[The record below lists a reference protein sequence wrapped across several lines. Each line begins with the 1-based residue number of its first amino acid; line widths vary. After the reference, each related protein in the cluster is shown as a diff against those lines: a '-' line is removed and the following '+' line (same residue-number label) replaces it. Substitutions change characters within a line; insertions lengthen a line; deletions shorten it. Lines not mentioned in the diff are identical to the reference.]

1 MASTAQSGCRGSLRG
16 GGLLPRPACAWPA
29 PRRVCGMVA
38 SAGKKQQQPVVAEDP
53 YPAVASTPQTSQWST
68 ALPLVAMAATTF
80 GAAYFYKIKA
90 EKAKPQQQQL
100 EPWPE
105 IPRPDADPRA
115 YKLALARTRQA
126 LDVQRAV
133 AYMKA
138 GEPARAMVELHRAL
152 DENAVCR
159 SPLLDGHQTRADL
172 RDLYKLHLLNTA
184 VPHSFAKLLQLRE
197 LLGISN
203 QEAEDIEVDTLEEGT
218 AFSI

>member
-1 MASTAQSGCRGSLRG
+1 MPS
-16 GGLLPRPACAWPA
+16 LLPRARSASMHRPRDMAACAWGRKEEARPA
-29 PRRVCGMVA
+29 QVFAVDPDAPTSCP
-38 SAGKKQQQPVVAEDP
+38 QQWTSTVPIVVA
-53 YPAVASTPQTSQWST
+53 AAAS
-68 ALPLVAMAATTF
+68 F

-90 EKAKPQQQQL
+90 EGARKARRL

-115 YKLALARTRQA
+115 YQLALARTRQA

-138 GEPARAMVELHRAL
+138 GEPSRAMVELHRAL
-152 DENAVCR
+152 EENSVCR

-172 RDLYKLHLLNTA
+172 RDLYKLHLLNTPPPA
-184 VPHSFAKLLQLRE
+184 GFATLLQLRE
-197 LLGISN
+197 LLGLGV
-203 QEAEDIEVDTLEEGT
+203 QEAEGIELEVTEAGA